1 MQFCTFKY
9 IHTVE
14 HISRT
19 FFFFSKW
26 NSIPIKQW
34 LPTPHTLLIIRL
46 RLHGFGVVGGSPSRR
61 WLWPS
66 PRRSWDC
73 WTWPRG
79 NLPWHDAG
87 ELLEPGLHG
96 WGLRDSV
103 NPQECL
109 GVNMLRFWGSWNASL
124 HVGAWIS
131 SFLWDILFIPC
142 LFPQIAVVTSCGL
155 KLVSELYHYCI

>member
-46 RLHGFGVVGGSPSRR
+46 RLHVFGVVGGSPSRR

-79 NLPWHDAG
+79 SCTLTWCWRTSGTWSPWVRAQGLCQPSRVPWCQHVKILG
-87 ELLEPGLHG
+87 LLKCFLACGGLNFLLFMGH
-96 WGLRDSV
+96 LIYSLSV
-103 NPQECL
+103 
-109 GVNMLRFWGSWNASL
+109 
-124 HVGAWIS
+124 S
-131 SFLWDILFIPC
+131 SNCSCNILWF
-142 LFPQIAVVTSCGL
+142 
-155 KLVSELYHYCI
+155 KVS